1 MGKCLCLAFRKGL
14 RHYENS
20 TYCFMITVQDIQV
33 AIEKLPEEDYDRLR
47 EWLSEREEKAWDQQI
62 EEGSRSGNF
71 DFLLNEAKADKVAG
85 RLRKL

>member
-1 MGKCLCLAFRKGL
+1 M
-14 RHYENS
+14 
-20 TYCFMITVQDIQV
+20 TTVQDIQV

-62 EEGSRSGNF
+62 EEDSRSGNL